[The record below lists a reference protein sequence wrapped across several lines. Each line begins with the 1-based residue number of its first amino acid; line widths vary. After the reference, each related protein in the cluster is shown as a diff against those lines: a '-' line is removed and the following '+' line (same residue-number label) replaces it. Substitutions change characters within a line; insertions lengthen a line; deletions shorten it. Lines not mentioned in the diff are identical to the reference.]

1 MMPAMEWW
9 QLARWWRPIVAA
21 TAGLALF
28 GGAALASAEHDDAI
42 ASRLETAAAD
52 AETGVGA
59 VLTGELT
66 ADEVVEPLDAAD
78 FRELY
83 VVLRAEVLTDPAVV
97 RVRIWG
103 RDGTIVFSTGDR
115 AEIGTVPATDAPIAE
130 VMSGATVS
138 RDVTEPFTASTAGL
152 DPSPLRMWQTWL
164 PLVTG
169 DRTQPQGV
177 VQVDHDRGVLV
188 AGAGASAA
196 RLASTLQVLAVVA
209 LILAAALAVTTA
221 LALQPADDRAVALV
235 EPSGDG
241 SRDDETAMAL
251 AEVAHER
258 DVSMARASEAEE
270 RARLA
275 GDRLAS
281 LAPLERRVEVAERR
295 ALDAERR
302 LDEIDE
308 RVDAAT
314 NGDASAATNGDASA
328 ASNGDAPAASNG
340 EPAGSNGE
348 TAAEEPAVSGP
359 GGSGEAPAA
368 ARQAA
373 ELRARLARTAAR
385 KKPGPNR

>member
-1 MMPAMEWW
+1 MMPVMEWS
-9 QLARWWRPIVAA
+9 QLVRWWRPIVAA
-21 TAGLALF
+21 TLGFALF
-28 GGAALASAEHDDAI
+28 GAAALASTERDDTI
-42 ASRLETAAAD
+42 ASRLEAAAAR

-83 VVLRAEVLTDPAVV
+83 VVLRAEVLTDPEVA

-115 AEIGTVPATDAPIAE
+115 AEIGTVPAADAPIAA
-130 VMSGATVS
+130 VMSGASVS

-177 VQVDHDRGVLV
+177 VQVDHDRAVVV

-196 RLASTLQVLAVVA
+196 RLASTLQVLAIVA

-221 LALQPADDRAVALV
+221 LALEPGDDLARGAGG
-235 EPSGDG
+235 PSVDV
-241 SRDDETAMAL
+241 SSDEETAMAL

-258 DVSMARASEAEE
+258 DVSMARASDAEE

-275 GDRLAS
+275 GERLAS

-308 RVDAAT
+308 RVDATA
-314 NGDASAATNGDASA
+314 NGD
-328 ASNGDAPAASNG
+328 
-340 EPAGSNGE
+340 PAGSNGE
-348 TAAEEPAVSGP
+348 SPAEEPTAPAP
-359 GGSGEAPAA
+359 GNAGEPSAA

-385 KKPGPNR
+385 KKPGSNR

>member
-1 MMPAMEWW
+1 MMPVMEWS
-9 QLARWWRPIVAA
+9 QLVRRWRPIVAA
-21 TAGLALF
+21 TLGFALF
-28 GGAALASAEHDDAI
+28 GAAALASTERDDTI
-42 ASRLETAAAD
+42 ASRLEAAAAR

-83 VVLRAEVLTDPAVV
+83 VVLRAEVLTDPEVA

-115 AEIGTVPATDAPIAE
+115 AEIGTVPAADAPIAA
-130 VMSGATVS
+130 VMSGASVS

-177 VQVDHDRGVLV
+177 VQVDHDRAVVV

-196 RLASTLQVLAVVA
+196 RLASTLQVLAIVA

-221 LALQPADDRAVALV
+221 LALEPGDDLARGAGG
-235 EPSGDG
+235 PSVDV
-241 SRDDETAMAL
+241 SSDEETAMAL

-258 DVSMARASEAEE
+258 DVSMARASDAEE

-275 GDRLAS
+275 GERLAS

-308 RVDAAT
+308 RVDATA
-314 NGDASAATNGDASA
+314 NGD
-328 ASNGDAPAASNG
+328 
-340 EPAGSNGE
+340 PAGSNGE
-348 TAAEEPAVSGP
+348 SPAEEPTAPAP
-359 GGSGEAPAA
+359 GNAGEPSAA

-385 KKPGPNR
+385 KKPGSNR

>member
-1 MMPAMEWW
+1 MMPVMEWS
-9 QLARWWRPIVAA
+9 QLVRWWRPIVAA
-21 TAGLALF
+21 TLGFALF
-28 GGAALASAEHDDAI
+28 GAAALASTERDDTI
-42 ASRLETAAAD
+42 ASRLEAAAAR

-83 VVLRAEVLTDPAVV
+83 VVLRAEVLTDPEVA

-115 AEIGTVPATDAPIAE
+115 AEIGTVPAADAPIAA
-130 VMSGATVS
+130 VMSGASVS

-177 VQVDHDRGVLV
+177 VQVDHDRAVVV

-196 RLASTLQVLAVVA
+196 RLASTLQVLAIVA

-221 LALQPADDRAVALV
+221 LALEPGDDLARGAGG
-235 EPSGDG
+235 PSVDV
-241 SRDDETAMAL
+241 SSDEETAMAL

-258 DVSMARASEAEE
+258 DVSMARASDAEE

-275 GDRLAS
+275 GERLAS

-308 RVDAAT
+308 RVGAAT
-314 NGDASAATNGDASA
+314 IGDAQAPIGDSEV
-328 ASNGDAPAASNG
+328 SNG
-340 EPAGSNGE
+340 ESP
-348 TAAEEPAVSGP
+348 AEEPTAPAP
-359 GGSGEAPAA
+359 GNAGEPSAA

-385 KKPGPNR
+385 KKPGSNR

>member
-1 MMPAMEWW
+1 MMPVMEWS
-9 QLARWWRPIVAA
+9 QLVRWWRPIVAA
-21 TAGLALF
+21 TLGFALF
-28 GGAALASAEHDDAI
+28 GAAALASTERDDTI
-42 ASRLETAAAD
+42 ASRLEAAAAR

-83 VVLRAEVLTDPAVV
+83 VVLRAEVLTDPEVA

-115 AEIGTVPATDAPIAE
+115 AEIGTVPAADAPIAA
-130 VMSGATVS
+130 VMSGASVS

-177 VQVDHDRGVLV
+177 VQVDHDRAVVV

-196 RLASTLQVLAVVA
+196 RLASTLQVLAIVA

-221 LALQPADDRAVALV
+221 LALEPGDDLARGAGG
-235 EPSGDG
+235 PSVDV
-241 SRDDETAMAL
+241 SSDEETAMAL

-258 DVSMARASEAEE
+258 DVSMARASDAEE

-275 GDRLAS
+275 GERLAS

-308 RVDAAT
+308 RVDATA
-314 NGDASAATNGDASA
+314 NGD
-328 ASNGDAPAASNG
+328 
-340 EPAGSNGE
+340 PAGSNGE
-348 TAAEEPAVSGP
+348 SPAEEPTAPAP
-359 GGSGEAPAA
+359 GNAGESSAA

-385 KKPGPNR
+385 KKPGSNR

>member
-1 MMPAMEWW
+1 MMPVMEWS
-9 QLARWWRPIVAA
+9 QLVRWWRPIVAA
-21 TAGLALF
+21 TLGFALF
-28 GGAALASAEHDDAI
+28 GAAALASTKRDDTI
-42 ASRLETAAAD
+42 ASRLEAAAAR

-83 VVLRAEVLTDPAVV
+83 VVLRAEVLTDPEVA

-115 AEIGTVPATDAPIAE
+115 AEIGTVPAADAPIAA
-130 VMSGATVS
+130 VMSGASVS

-177 VQVDHDRGVLV
+177 VQVDHDRAVVV

-196 RLASTLQVLAVVA
+196 RLASTLQVLAIVA

-221 LALQPADDRAVALV
+221 LALEPGDDLARGAGG
-235 EPSGDG
+235 PSVDV
-241 SRDDETAMAL
+241 SSDEETAMAL

-258 DVSMARASEAEE
+258 DVSMARASDAEE

-275 GDRLAS
+275 GERLAS

-308 RVDAAT
+308 RVDATA
-314 NGDASAATNGDASA
+314 NGD
-328 ASNGDAPAASNG
+328 
-340 EPAGSNGE
+340 PAGSNGE
-348 TAAEEPAVSGP
+348 SPAEEPTAPAP
-359 GGSGEAPAA
+359 GNAGEPSAA

-385 KKPGPNR
+385 KKPGSNR

>member
-1 MMPAMEWW
+1 MMPVMEWS
-9 QLARWWRPIVAA
+9 QLVRWWRPIVAA
-21 TAGLALF
+21 TLGFALF
-28 GGAALASAEHDDAI
+28 GAAALASTERDDTI
-42 ASRLETAAAD
+42 ASRLEAAAAR

-83 VVLRAEVLTDPAVV
+83 VVLRAEVLTDPEVA

-115 AEIGTVPATDAPIAE
+115 TEIGTVPAADAPIAE
-130 VMSGATVS
+130 VMSGASVS

-177 VQVDHDRGVLV
+177 VQVDHDRAVVV

-196 RLASTLQVLAVVA
+196 RLASTLQVLAIVA

-221 LALQPADDRAVALV
+221 LALEPGDDLARGAGG
-235 EPSGDG
+235 PSVDV
-241 SRDDETAMAL
+241 SSDEETAMAL

-258 DVSMARASEAEE
+258 DVSMARASDAEE

-275 GDRLAS
+275 GERLAS

-308 RVDAAT
+308 RVDATA
-314 NGDASAATNGDASA
+314 NGD
-328 ASNGDAPAASNG
+328 
-340 EPAGSNGE
+340 PAGSNGE
-348 TAAEEPAVSGP
+348 SPAEEPTAPAP
-359 GGSGEAPAA
+359 GNAGEPSAA

-385 KKPGPNR
+385 KKPGSNR